1 MSNKKILVALSGGVD
16 SAVAAA
22 LLKEQGY
29 QIAGVIMKIW
39 SGNPES
45 APTSRHACYGPEEM
59 QDIEDAQKVADILSM
74 PIYIIDLTKEYKSTV
89 LDYFSREYIRGR
101 TPNPCIRCNQRIKF
115 EALLKKAQDIG
126 LEFDYFATGHYARID
141 QNPVTGRFLLRK
153 ARDLRKDQ
161 SYFLAFLSQEQLSR
175 LQFPIGNYT
184 KGEIRRMAHIL
195 GLPVAEKPDSQ
206 NFVSGDYT
214 GLIEGPPVPGPVLDT
229 KGNVIGHH
237 QGLYYYTVGQRKGL
251 RISSGESLYVVSLDP
266 DRNAVIAG
274 SKQALYSDE
283 CTISGL
289 NWISI
294 EGLNRPAVF
303 KVKLRSSHREAEAT
317 LIPIDNETVRIR
329 FKEPQLAITPGQ
341 AAVVYQEDL
350 VVGAGIIN

>member
-39 SGNPES
+39 SGKAES
-45 APTSRHACYGPEEM
+45 TPSLRHACYGPEEM
-59 QDIEDAQKVADILSM
+59 QDIEDAQKVADILSI
-74 PIYIIDLTKEYKSTV
+74 PLYIIDLTKEYKSAV

-115 EALLKKAQDIG
+115 EALLKKAQDLG
-126 LEFDYFATGHYARID
+126 LEFDYFATGHYARIE
-141 QNPVTGRFLLRK
+141 QNAMTGRFLLRK

-184 KGEIRRMAHIL
+184 KGEIRQMAQTL

-206 NFVSGDYT
+206 NFISGDYT
-214 GLIEGPPVPGPVLDT
+214 ALIEGPPIPGPVLDT

-237 QGLYYYTVGQRKGL
+237 QGLYYYT
-251 RISSGESLYVVSLDP
+251 
-266 DRNAVIAG
+266 
-274 SKQALYSDE
+274 
-283 CTISGL
+283 
-289 NWISI
+289 
-294 EGLNRPAVF
+294 
-303 KVKLRSSHREAEAT
+303 
-317 LIPIDNETVRIR
+317 
-329 FKEPQLAITPGQ
+329 
-341 AAVVYQEDL
+341 
-350 VVGAGIIN
+350 